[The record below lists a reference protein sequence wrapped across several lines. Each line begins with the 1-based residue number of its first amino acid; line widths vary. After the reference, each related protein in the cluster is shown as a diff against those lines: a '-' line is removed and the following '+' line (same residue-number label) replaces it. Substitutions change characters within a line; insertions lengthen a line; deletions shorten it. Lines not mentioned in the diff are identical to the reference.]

1 MGPSKWSQRLRQR
14 QRDEDGAELVEF
26 AIVVVVLIT
35 LLYGVISY
43 ALVFLTQ
50 TAAAQAAND
59 ASRAALATYN
69 YDISIGDTTAAAET
83 AATATAQSTV
93 NNDLGWLRKP
103 STTCSASAPTSST
116 PVECATS
123 YPTGSTCGST
133 ACLSITVAYDY
144 AGDPLVPELALGVA
158 MPSTLTSTVEV
169 VLPTG

>member
-59 ASRAALATYN
+59 ASR
-69 YDISIGDTTAAAET
+69 AAET